1 MVKFNYK
8 SCLVGE
14 KGASV
19 EINAHEADVGAL
31 AVNSEGTLV
40 GSASTKGTIIRI
52 FSAEDGK
59 CLQEL
64 RRGAGKAFITSIVF
78 HPSLHLIACTSN
90 KSSIHLFE
98 IKKSKGN
105 NDGEDPSFHDA
116 ENKKSKYFFYLLS
129 SCVGFSS

>member
-1 MVKFNYK
+1 MGN
-8 SCLVGE
+8 LVTD
-14 KGASV
+14 KGTHV
-19 EINAHEADVGAL
+19 EINAHESDVGAL

-40 GSASTKGTIIRI
+40 ASASIRGTIIRV

-64 RRGAGKAFITSIVF
+64 RRGSGKAFITSIIF

-98 IKKSKGN
+98 ISKSTKPGMV
-105 NDGEDPSFHDA
+105 DESIVSTKSES
-116 ENKKSKYFFYLLS
+116 ENKKSK
-129 SCVGFSS
+129 